1 MGGICNL
8 RKLFELVNNCDF
20 RNRIMIMVI
29 VVDLC
34 IFIIWILLFY

>member
-8 RKLFELVNNCDF
+8 IKLFELVNNCEF